1 MRSAVVPM
9 IGRVRGDGISVVAVA
24 PRIDASASQPGTA
37 RFHIAVQPPPTGMIA
52 SSHGT
57 VKHRRLKQ
65 YILQA
70 SLWCQGR
77 AEHGNDISTWQLR
90 LFLLTPWI
98 RVLLEKLT
106 GSQLVNK
113 LHEVPLPHSQ
123 ATTTSPY
130 SEPDQSSPCPHLT
143 YWRSI
148 LILSSHLSAYIPIGI
163 FLSGIPTKS
172 LYTPVFPHTFY
183 IPAHLILLLLFTQA
197 NNFIYVRLEAQRT
210 AVLWKVM
217 PCNLV
222 ESKPTFRRNPMY
234 PSSPHNQHPPAASFK
249 RCWIS
254 TKIHGV
260 ILHKTATFHFYLR
273 FI

>member
-1 MRSAVVPM
+1 MSFGSATSTLLTGPIFSRYIGPSWRCLASTYSCNFDAPPAAMRSAVVPM

-65 YILQA
+65 YILRA
-70 SLWCQGR
+70 SRGCQRR
-77 AEHGNDISTWQLR
+77 AEHGNVISTWQLR
-90 LFLLTPWI
+90 LLLLTPWI

-148 LILSSHLSAYIPIGI
+148 LILSPHLRECIPIGI
-163 FLSGIPTKS
+163 FLSGIPPKPCIH
-172 LYTPVFPHTFY
+172 LFFPH
-183 IPAHLILLLLFTQA
+183 
-197 NNFIYVRLEAQRT
+197 
-210 AVLWKVM
+210 VLH
-217 PCNLV
+217 
-222 ESKPTFRRNPMY
+222 
-234 PSSPHNQHPPAASFK
+234 SPP
-249 RCWIS
+249 I
-254 TKIHGV
+254 
-260 ILHKTATFHFYLR
+260 
-273 FI
+273 